1 MSKEKEILKGGDEKL
16 EVVEEA
22 LSKTEKFIENN
33 QKIISI
39 VIGALVVI
47 VLGYFGLNKY
57 YFEPR
62 EKEAQIQM
70 FAAEKFF
77 EQDSLNKALFGNG
90 NNLGFI
96 DMIDQYGSTKAG
108 NLAAYYAG
116 ISYLRQGNYQEA
128 INYLKKFDGND
139 QIIAPLA
146 IGAMADAYVE
156 LNDLSKAAD
165 LYLKAAGKSD
175 NEFTRPMMLFKA
187 GRAFELSNNFKKA
200 AETYEKIK
208 KDFPNSTE
216 GRTIDKYIERARGKA

>member
-39 VIGALVVI
+39 VIGAIVVI

>member
-39 VIGALVVI
+39 VIGAIVVI

-156 LNDLSKAAD
+156 LNDLSKAVD